1 MRGDPRNSGVRLKT
15 CFNCQVEKP
24 TIAFAKDKAR
34 KDGLS
39 HRCRECRRA
48 VHLRDTGSAERSR
61 RYIEANH
68 EHIKKRNL
76 AYYHAN
82 KGRRSKKMAEWYLRN
97 KTRVAENVVAFR
109 KANPGWMAKR
119 QAARRATVKQAV
131 PAWADL
137 NKIAEIYATC
147 GWLTLTSGEP
157 WHVDH
162 IVPLQGKTVCGL
174 HCEANLTL
182 LPASENIA
190 KSNRYWPNMWND

>member
-1 MRGDPRNSGVRLKT
+1 
-15 CFNCQVEKP
+15 
-24 TIAFAKDKAR
+24 
-34 KDGLS
+34 
-39 HRCRECRRA
+39 
-48 VHLRDTGSAERSR
+48 
-61 RYIEANH
+61 
-68 EHIKKRNL
+68 L

-97 KTRVAENVVAFR
+97 KTRVAENVVTFR

-147 GWLTLTSGEP
+147 AWLTLTSGEP

-190 KSNRYWPNMWND
+190 KSNRYWPNMWDD